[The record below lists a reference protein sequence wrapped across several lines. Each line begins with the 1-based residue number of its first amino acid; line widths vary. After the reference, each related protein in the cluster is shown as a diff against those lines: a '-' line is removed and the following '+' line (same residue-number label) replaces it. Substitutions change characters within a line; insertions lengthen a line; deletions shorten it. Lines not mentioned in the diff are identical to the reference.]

1 MALFTIWP
9 ESDATLHWSVEYPSG
24 SYVRHSPGLNSYI
37 DRFCYK
43 LIKMR
48 RFNVNSS
55 ESDPGET
62 AVFIADPQLDGVDRI
77 T

>member
-1 MALFTIWP
+1 
-9 ESDATLHWSVEYPSG
+9 
-24 SYVRHSPGLNSYI
+24 
-37 DRFCYK
+37 
-43 LIKMR
+43 MR